1 MRARGLKR
9 VSNRCQL
16 QPWGHMAP
24 PNAAA
29 ARQRSQ
35 ARRDAERG

>member
-1 MRARGLKR
+1 MTITRRGISNITQSRPVRARGLKR

-24 PNAAA
+24 P
-29 ARQRSQ
+29 
-35 ARRDAERG
+35 